1 MNNLEVDNLEVIW
14 LKLRPKRLPRRISC
28 ILLVCIYYTEN
39 TDYITIRDHMLTSID
54 SVIREHPDCGL
65 VITCDFN
72 QMSDNFLKI
81 YYHLVQVV
89 DIPTRGNAILDKL
102 WSNMADVYCT
112 PVTISALGASDH
124 SMVLWKPHGKVSIT
138 DKGKVTY
145 VVTRC
150 MGPREKAEFR
160 TELSLIRWE
169 PLFRLTSCVNQ
180 YEYYHTII
188 STLMDKCFPSKTVTR
203 HTSDKPWVTDGFR
216 SLIRKRQRAH
226 MSGDITQE
234 RRLRNCV
241 NRAAVRLKF
250 VFFQS
255 KIAAINESGSR
266 DWWKK
271 IKLIM
276 GLHRNTQPDMQS
288 SANNIAE
295 GDYDNLTNIM
305 NDFFVSVSSHLPRI
319 RNDDPV
325 FARMDELP
333 DQYII
338 SVVTILDALTRVKV
352 NKATGPDDI
361 PAWVIRNN
369 ADVLAAPLTAI
380 FNSSLR
386 EGILPPQW
394 KSAYVVPVPKVHP
407 PVSIEKDFRPISL
420 TPIAA
425 KVFESIV
432 VKWVDDSLLSE
443 IDDKQFGGITGTSTT
458 DALMEMANMWYVQNY
473 LSSSGT
479 LCLELGLTG
488 IETR

>member
-1 MNNLEVDNLEVIW
+1 MTRKFV
-14 LKLRPKRLPRRISC
+14 KR
-28 ILLVCIYYTEN
+28 
-39 TDYITIRDHMLTSID
+39 SIFF
-54 SVIREHPDCGL
+54 S
-65 VITCDFN
+65 
-72 QMSDNFLKI
+72 
-81 YYHLVQVV
+81 
-89 DIPTRGNAILDKL
+89 
-102 WSNMADVYCT
+102 
-112 PVTISALGASDH
+112 
-124 SMVLWKPHGKVSIT
+124 
-138 DKGKVTY
+138 
-145 VVTRC
+145 
-150 MGPREKAEFR
+150 
-160 TELSLIRWE
+160 
-169 PLFRLTSCVNQ
+169 SCVNQ

-203 HTSDKPWVTDGFR
+203 HTSDRPWVTDGFR

-234 RRLRNCV
+234 RRLRNYV
-241 NRAAVRLKF
+241 NRADSNSI
-250 VFFQS
+250 FFQS

-266 DWWKK
+266 DWWKQ

-276 GLHRNTQPDMQS
+276 GLHRNTQPDMHS
-288 SANNIAE
+288 LANNIAE
-295 GDYDNLTNIM
+295 GDYEKLTNIM
-305 NDFFVSVSSHLPRI
+305 NYFFVSVSSHLPPI

-338 SVVTILDALTRVKV
+338 SVETTIDALTRVKV

-420 TPIAA
+420 TPITA

-432 VKWVDDSLLSE
+432 VKRVDDSLLSE

-458 DALMEMANMWYVQNY
+458 DALVEMANMWYEATDKLDVFVRVILLDFSKAFDLINHRILIEKLHSFGIPSHILRWVASFLMDRTQKVKVQNY

-479 LCLELGLTG
+479 PSGGVPQGTCWVPNVSWHISTIYTLHAHYLSTWMTVPFVKYVTEKVRLSFKNQLILLLDGLNKT
-488 IETR
+488 I